1 MEKIKNGQIKYIH
14 ILKNKLNLKD
24 EDYRNL
30 LESKFNKKTSKDL
43 SSKQAEVLIKILER
57 LINNYATDKQK
68 SRFNTLYNKVY
79 YEKDKQ
85 DFIEEYL
92 GKGKTENNMNI
103 QECSKLIYIL
113 EEIVEWQEKRGL
125 NGEENSNKWR
135 LYMAKRTV

>member
-14 ILKNKLNLKD
+14 ILKSKLNLKD
-24 EDYRNL
+24 ENYRTL

-85 DFIEEYL
+85 EFIEQYL
-92 GKGKTENNMNI
+92 GKNKTVDNMTVK
-103 QECSKLIYIL
+103 ECSKLIYIL
-113 EEIVEWQEKRGL
+113 EEIVDWQEKRKL
-125 NGEENSNKWR
+125 NYSKINKGEE
-135 LYMAKRTV
+135 

>member
-24 EDYRNL
+24 EDYRSL

-57 LINNYATDKQK
+57 LINNYATDRQK
-68 SRFNTLYNKVY
+68 NRFNILYNKVY

-85 DFIEEYL
+85 EFIEHHL
-92 GKGKTENNMNI
+92 GKDKTLDNI
-103 QECSKLIYIL
+103 TVKECSKLIYIL
-113 EEIVEWQEKRGL
+113 QEIVDWLEERGM
-125 NGEENSNKWR
+125 NKENERS
-135 LYMAKRTV
+135 

>member
-14 ILKNKLNLKD
+14 ILKSKLNLKD
-24 EDYRNL
+24 ENYRTL

-57 LINNYATDKQK
+57 LINNYATDRQK
-68 SRFNTLYNKVY
+68 NRFNILYNKVY
-79 YEKDKQ
+79 YKKHKQ
-85 DFIEEYL
+85 EFIEQEFIEQYL

-113 EEIVEWQEKRGL
+113 EEIVEWQEKRNKIG
-125 NGEENSNKWR
+125 GSNE
-135 LYMAKRTV
+135 

>member
-30 LESKFNKKTSKDL
+30 LESKFNKNTSKDL
-43 SSKQAEVLIKILER
+43 SYNQAEILIKILER

-85 DFIEEYL
+85 DFIEHYL
-92 GKGKTENNMNI
+92 GKDKTMDNMTVK
-103 QECSKLIYIL
+103 ECSKLIYVL
-113 EEIVEWQEKRGL
+113 EEILEWQEKRKLKKL
-125 NGEENSNKWR
+125 NLEGKDVE
-135 LYMAKRTV
+135 M

>member
-24 EDYRNL
+24 EDYRSL

-57 LINNYATDKQK
+57 LINNYATEKQK
-68 SRFNTLYNKVY
+68 SRFNTLYSKVY

-85 DFIEEYL
+85 EFIEHYL
-92 GKGKTENNMNI
+92 GKDKTMDNMTVK
-103 QECSKLIYIL
+103 ECSKLIYIL
-113 EEIVEWQEKRGL
+113 EEIVEWQKKRKL
-125 NGEENSNKWR
+125 KKSN
-135 LYMAKRTV
+135 LEVEDVEM

>member
-1 MEKIKNGQIKYIH
+1 MKEIKKHQIKYIH
-14 ILKNKLNLKD
+14 ALKHKAGLKD
-24 EDYRNL
+24 EDYRL
-30 LESKFNKKTSKDL
+30 LLKSKFNKNSSKDL
-43 SSKQAEVLIKILER
+43 SYNQAEILIKILER

-92 GKGKTENNMNI
+92 GKGKTLDNISI

-113 EEIVEWQEKRGL
+113 EEIVEWQEKRKL
-125 NGEENSNKWR
+125 KKSNLEVKDVE
-135 LYMAKRTV
+135 M

>member
-24 EDYRNL
+24 EDYRSL

-43 SSKQAEVLIKILER
+43 SSKQAEILIKILER
-57 LINNYATDKQK
+57 LISNYATEKQK
-68 SRFNTLYNKVY
+68 SKFNTLYNKVY

-85 DFIEEYL
+85 GFIEEYL
-92 GKGKTENNMNI
+92 GKGKTENNMGI

-113 EEIVEWQEKRGL
+113 EEIVEWQEKRKL
-125 NGEENSNKWR
+125 KKSNLEVKDVE
-135 LYMAKRTV
+135 M

>member
-57 LINNYATDKQK
+57 LISNYATEKQK
-68 SRFNTLYNKVY
+68 SRFNTLYSKVY
-79 YEKDKQ
+79 NEKDKKE
-85 DFIEEYL
+85 FIEKYL
-92 GKGKTENNMNI
+92 EKGKTLDNISI
-103 QECSKLIYIL
+103 QECSKIIYVL
-113 EEIVEWQEKRGL
+113 EEILEWQEKK
-125 NGEENSNKWR
+125 NGGNNE
-135 LYMAKRTV
+135 

>member
-57 LINNYATDKQK
+57 LISNYATEKQK
-68 SRFNTLYNKVY
+68 SRFNTLYSKVY

-85 DFIEEYL
+85 EFIERYL
-92 GKGKTENNMNI
+92 GKGKTENNMNV
-103 QECSKLIYIL
+103 QECSKLIYVL
-113 EEIVEWQEKRGL
+113 EEIVEWQEKRKL
-125 NGEENSNKWR
+125 KKSNLEGEDVE
-135 LYMAKRTV
+135 V

>member
-57 LINNYATDKQK
+57 LISNYATDKQK
-68 SRFNTLYNKVY
+68 NRFNTLYSKVY
-79 YEKDKQ
+79 NEKDKKE
-85 DFIEEYL
+85 FIEHYL
-92 GKGKTENNMNI
+92 GKDKTMNNMTVK
-103 QECSKLIYIL
+103 ECSKLIYVL
-113 EEIVEWQEKRGL
+113 EEILEWQEKR
-125 NGEENSNKWR
+125 K
-135 LYMAKRTV
+135 V

>member
-43 SSKQAEVLIKILER
+43 SSKQAEVLIKLLER
-57 LINNYATDKQK
+57 LISNYATEKQK
-68 SRFNTLYNKVY
+68 SRFNTLYSKVY

-85 DFIEEYL
+85 EFIEQYL
-92 GKGKTENNMNI
+92 GKGKTLDNISI

-113 EEIVEWQEKRGL
+113 EEIVEWQEKRKL
-125 NGEENSNKWR
+125 KKSSLEGEEVE
-135 LYMAKRTV
+135 M

>member
-14 ILKNKLNLKD
+14 ILKSKLNLKD
-24 EDYRNL
+24 ENYRTL
-30 LESKFNKKTSKDL
+30 LENKFNKKTSKDL

-57 LINNYATDKQK
+57 LINNYATDRQK
-68 SRFNTLYNKVY
+68 NRFNILYSKVY

-85 DFIEEYL
+85 EFIEKYL

-113 EEIVEWQEKRGL
+113 EEIVDWQEKRGI
-125 NGEENSNKWR
+125 NGEENRNK
-135 LYMAKRTV
+135 